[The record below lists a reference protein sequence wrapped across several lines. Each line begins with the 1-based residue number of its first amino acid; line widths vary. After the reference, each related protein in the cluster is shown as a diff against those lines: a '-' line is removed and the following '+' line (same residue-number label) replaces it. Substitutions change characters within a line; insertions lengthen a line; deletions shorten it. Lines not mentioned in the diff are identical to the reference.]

1 MYLNTNFLLA
11 KNTINQSKF
20 LKLKFH
26 NLLLRLELR
35 ILLHFLEER
44 NACKYLQKD

>member
-1 MYLNTNFLLA
+1 MCLNTNFLLA
-11 KNTINQSKF
+11 KNTINQSQF
-20 LKLKFH
+20 FKLKY
-26 NLLLRLELR
+26 NSLLRLELR